1 MRIEKIKNFLMEYFT
16 SPIQAFQTRN
26 ICGDFLITIYFED
39 NVVIDFCPYW
49 EYIEI
54 FGLTTEEWIKLKDW
68 GVIYEY
74 FYEVEDIKAKQEE
87 SE

>member
-1 MRIEKIKNFLMEYFT
+1 MRIEKIKNFLMETFT
-16 SPIQAFQTRN
+16 RPIQAFQTRN

-39 NVVIDFCPYW
+39 NVLIDFCPDW

-68 GVIYEY
+68 GVIYNNE
-74 FYEVEDIKAKQEE
+74 
-87 SE
+87 